1 MGAENDKVK
10 LQQSKENNKFQQ
22 NINIKE
28 IVSRI
33 FSVEPSIKISEE
45 DKDKMDNILKT
56 SDLNFSAKQIE
67 LFLKQVKKIVGINK
81 NNPTTELNNLINLY
95 RKKWAEKK
103 DIQNNPKLVAT
114 SDQLQIRRAEREK
127 ERLRNQNNNSLN
139 EKTRAQEEETKKLLE
154 TEKKWLKD
162 IKIEGEKRL
171 ETIRATKESY
181 QKLSPDLKQHSP
193 EEINTKI
200 NALSPH
206 TKARLKKSGLSLSD
220 YAQFS
225 LAREKIASLDTKT
238 PEGETFLTTLKKM
251 EK

>member
-95 RKKWAEKK
+95 RKK
-103 DIQNNPKLVAT
+103 
-114 SDQLQIRRAEREK
+114 
-127 ERLRNQNNNSLN
+127 
-139 EKTRAQEEETKKLLE
+139 
-154 TEKKWLKD
+154 
-162 IKIEGEKRL
+162 
-171 ETIRATKESY
+171 
-181 QKLSPDLKQHSP
+181 
-193 EEINTKI
+193 
-200 NALSPH
+200 
-206 TKARLKKSGLSLSD
+206 
-220 YAQFS
+220 
-225 LAREKIASLDTKT
+225 
-238 PEGETFLTTLKKM
+238 
-251 EK
+251 